1 MSTFLPPAFLCLT
14 LSTALILSLNAQPA
28 RQTLD
33 LLSKEHA
40 PCKIVRPETT
50 SRIEW
55 QAINLLRN
63 ALQENSAKI
72 PVITD
77 VAANDASETE
87 IVIGQTS
94 RDALAGVTFD
104 RIALGSQGFQIKV
117 IGRRVFILGG
127 SEHGTKKGVQ
137 HFLRTFASDD
147 KSAASLALPADYD
160 YAESQKYAISDV
172 KIADR
177 SLTDFAIIH
186 LADDREPAFLLRD
199 LVFQHTGLWLEIAAP
214 DATKKPAILFSSQKP
229 EAAGSFELL
238 EQKGDVVLKTDLP
251 GGFARG
257 LHAFFA
263 SVVSRSQ
270 GSLVMPEA
278 YAFRKTFEPA
288 VLYSDFGARGDGM
301 ADDVEAIL
309 RAHAFANQHDL
320 PVKADQD
327 AKYYIGGTDATI
339 AIQTDIDFGNAEFLI
354 DDTNVE
360 NLAKPVFIV
369 TSKLKAHPL
378 KGVENLK
385 RRQANLGVALSQRS
399 LVCATDSNVKRYI
412 RYGVNQ
418 NQGAAQTDVFIVE
431 ANGDVDPTTP
441 ILWDFNQIT
450 NLTVYPIDTT
460 QLKITGGRFT
470 TKVKADET
478 RFVYY
483 GRGLNV
489 RRSNVLIE
497 GIEHYITN
505 EGDQGSAYS
514 GFINVSLCADVT
526 VRDTILTA
534 HRTFWSKN
542 AAGKPA
548 SLGTY
553 DINGNRAVNVSFIN
567 CRQTNDINDR
577 AYWGIMGSNYCK
589 NLMYDGCSFSRFD
602 AHMGVAN
609 ATIRNST
616 LGWIGINAIGSGT
629 LLIENTTSNGST
641 FVNLRSDYGATWE
654 GDIIIRN
661 CVFIPATGRKISASL
676 IGGSHNDQHDF
687 GYTCYMPKTITIDGF
702 HIDDRNHPDTYEGP
716 AIFANFNRKNTSDNY
731 VEKYPYVKTEKVI
744 LKNVSTASG
753 KPLRTSDNTYMFKDV
768 KITFVDKD

>member
-1 MSTFLPPAFLCLT
+1 MPTSLSPVFLCLT
-14 LSTALILSLNAQPA
+14 LSTALILTLHAQPA
-28 RQTLD
+28 HQTLD
-33 LLSKEHA
+33 LLAKEHA

-63 ALQENSAKI
+63 ALQENGAKI

-77 VAANDASETE
+77 ATESDADATE

-94 RDALAGVTFD
+94 RDALAGVTFN
-104 RIALGSQGFQIKV
+104 RIALGSEGFQIKV

-127 SEHGTKKGVQ
+127 GEHGTKKGVQ
-137 HFLRTFASDD
+137 HFLRTFVTEKPADG
-147 KSAASLALPADYD
+147 LTLPADYD
-160 YAESQKYAISDV
+160 YAEPQKYAISDV
-172 KIADR
+172 KIAER
-177 SLTDFAIIH
+177 SLADFVIIP
-186 LADDREPAFLLRD
+186 LADDHEPAALLRD
-199 LVFQHTGLWLEIAAP
+199 LVFQYTGLWLEIAAQ
-214 DATKKPAILFSSQKP
+214 DAPKKPAIVFSSQKP
-229 EAAGSFELL
+229 ETAGSFELL

-251 GGFARG
+251 GGFVRG

-263 SVVSRSQ
+263 SIVSHSQ
-270 GSLVMPEA
+270 GTLAMPET
-278 YAFRKTFEPA
+278 YDFRKTFGTA
-288 VLYSDFGARGDGM
+288 VLYSDFGACGDGM
-301 ADDVEAIL
+301 TDDIEAII

-327 AKYYIGGTDATI
+327 AKYYIGGTDATVI
-339 AIQTDIDFGNAEFLI
+339 IQTDTDFGNAEFLI

-360 NLAKPVFIV
+360 NRVPAVFRI
-369 TSKLKAHPL
+369 TSKLASHPL
-378 KGVENLK
+378 KSVKSLQRG
-385 RRQANLGVALSQRS
+385 QTNLGVTLPQRS
-399 LVCATDSNVKRYI
+399 LICATDSNVKRYI

-418 NQGAAQTDVFIVE
+418 NKGAAQTDVFIVE
-431 ANGDVDPTTP
+431 ANGDVDPATP

-497 GIEHYITN
+497 GLEHYITN

-534 HRTFWSKN
+534 HKTFRSKN

-548 SLGTY
+548 TLGTY
-553 DINGNRAVNVSFIN
+553 DINGNRAVNVSFVN

-629 LLIENTTSNGST
+629 LLIENTTSNGYS

-654 GDIIIRN
+654 GEIIIRN
-661 CVFIPATGRKISASL
+661 CVFIPSAGRKVSASL

-687 GYTCYMPKTITIDGF
+687 GYTCYMPKTITIDGL

-731 VEKYPYVKTEKVI
+731 VEKYPYVKTEEVI

-768 KITFVDKD
+768 KIKFVDKD